1 MLFLRGKKFP
11 LKISLQMQ
19 MGTFFIKFCNSIS
32 NDLPH
37 KYEIWMIYYH
47 VLQFS
52 WRWLTCFG
60 RKWDDDAVPFK
71 KITGSFALLK
81 WWRINF
87 WGLCHAGSVVRR
99 PVIASCCGSRFFLGN
114 SVQSAHCS
122 INSIMW
128 QIHSKHFHFSK
139 FLLIRCFH
147 SVMLFE
153 KS

>member
-1 MLFLRGKKFP
+1 MIYRCKWGH
-11 LKISLQMQ
+11 
-19 MGTFFIKFCNSIS
+19 FFIKFCNSIS
-32 NDLPH
+32 NDRPH

-122 INSIMW
+122 CNSIMW
-128 QIHSKHFHFSK
+128 QFCSKHFHFSK